1 MFFCNFSGVFLMSLF
16 DFFNFFFSAHNEKR
30 PEDAALCGRS
40 ERLKSGTDTQLCLS
54 DVYKDGTRAKR
65 RQADVPLCGRS
76 MVEMLGVLAIIGV
89 LSVGAM
95 SGYAKAM
102 FKYKLN
108 RQAEAFNMLLNNAI
122 QIKPEFDRAFTGHEV
137 FAGSIFN
144 QLNLIPDGMTYD
156 AQKKRIYDVFDTETD
171 IAYYNANNGN
181 IVYVMEISLARS
193 GNKISRD
200 SIEICRNLI
209 TTAQASSSDIYRL
222 GARAG
227 QNNGNTYSQI
237 DLYGDS
243 ICYSGRTCLRDA
255 DLEKINEVCSSCESE
270 SYCKLIIY
278 LMIKKY
284 E

>member
-1 MFFCNFSGVFLMSLF
+1 
-16 DFFNFFFSAHNEKR
+16 
-30 PEDAALCGRS
+30 
-40 ERLKSGTDTQLCLS
+40 
-54 DVYKDGTRAKR
+54 
-65 RQADVPLCGRS
+65 
-76 MVEMLGVLAIIGV
+76 
-89 LSVGAM
+89 
-95 SGYAKAM
+95 M

-137 FAGSIFN
+137 FAGSTFN

-200 SIEICRNLI
+200 SIEICRNII
-209 TTAQASSSDIYRL
+209 TTAQAYSSDIYYLDVRE
-222 GARAG
+222 G
-227 QNNGNTYSQI
+227 QNDNTYLANA
-237 DLYGDS
+237 LYGDS
-243 ICYSGRTCLRDA
+243 ICYSGRTCLRYA
-255 DLEKINEVCSSCESE
+255 DLEKINEVCSFCESE
-270 SYCKLIIY
+270 SYCNLIIY